1 MAGHGLLGDAV
12 RVHSLRPPLALV
24 RDAQLRRGHEGQP
37 QTRPAYRS
45 DAEPRLE
52 LVQRGLREMGDPA
65 RPERTE
71 ADGLRQVARL
81 LHARRLAKPHE
92 RSARDLV
99 PGRRRAA
106 LHQALL
112 GRPRRG
118 GAHPGAAAS
127 DPALQHCQRSPRRGW
142 ESRTRARRRLL
153 PRQYEL
159 DERVLVGRHEAAPE
173 RGGDPGRVPEPST
186 AACASAPTAACA
198 CASSAATTDHTAGR
212 TAGRTA
218 SQTAGQAF
226 TAPSSE
232 SCSYQS
238 TPSSR
243 PSAREPIACSVDAY
257 TVEEDFTARGL
268 ERALRLFL
276 AAPWLAWNVSDLLSE
291 PGGRR
296 TGLDLRDASCARS
309 SRPRHRGTQHRI
321 VLVARTGRSRG
332 RAQALE

>member
-118 GAHPGAAAS
+118 ALIQVAPHPTLLYNTANGAPGEDGNPGLGLDGGFYRANT
-127 DPALQHCQRSPRRGW
+127 
-142 ESRTRARRRLL
+142 SRTNEYWWDGMRRR
-153 PRQYEL
+153 QS
-159 DERVLVGRHEAAPE
+159 EAAIL
-173 RGGDPGRVPEPST
+173 
-186 AACASAPTAACA
+186 
-198 CASSAATTDHTAGR
+198 AGFPN
-212 TAGRTA
+212 A
-218 SQTAGQAF
+218 
-226 TAPSSE
+226 
-232 SCSYQS
+232 
-238 TPSSR
+238 
-243 PSAREPIACSVDAY
+243 
-257 TVEEDFTARGL
+257 
-268 ERALRLFL
+268 
-276 AAPWLAWNVSDLLSE
+276 
-291 PGGRR
+291 
-296 TGLDLRDASCARS
+296 
-309 SRPRHRGTQHRI
+309 H
-321 VLVARTGRSRG
+321 
-332 RAQALE
+332 